1 MNRLDLDQSG
11 GLPLSTQILDN
22 MQSAYRTTNE
32 LGRLVGDKTIVSGCI
47 EFGGIV
53 SDGFVII
60 NGELLKF
67 KGTAILDFVVIQEV
81 AESPRGFEDG
91 SAKPIIYERY
101 ATFGTAGV
109 QYAWSE
115 FKRPLTLLQIEAK
128 LTQLE
133 NMVPIGLVAIWDR
146 PADAIPA
153 GWVEHTDLAGRTA
166 VGHLNGDVN
175 FGALGGNIGVSQ
187 VTLDVTQIPSHN
199 HSVSPFNKFVAKAS
213 DLANNNSSST
223 GFDNGGSTT
232 ELAIGKL
239 NATQMT
245 NATEKSV
252 GGNQAHSNIQP
263 SRIVKY
269 IRFVGFGS

>member
-32 LGRLVGDKTIVSGCI
+32 LGRLAGDKTIVSGCI

-81 AESPRGFEDG
+81 AENPRGFEDG

-101 ATFGTAGV
+101 ATFGTADV
-109 QYAWSE
+109 QYAWSS
-115 FKRPLTLLQIEAK
+115 FKRPLNLLQIEAK

-146 PADAIPA
+146 PAEEIPA

-166 VGHLNGDVN
+166 VGHLDGDTN
-175 FGALGGNIGVSQ
+175 FGALGANIGAAQ
-187 VTLDVTQIPSHN
+187 VTLTESQVPEHRHKIATPTSQTSYP
-199 HSVSPFNKFVAKAS
+199 
-213 DLANNNSSST
+213 LLT
-223 GFDNGGSTT
+223 GSTFMATINNEGNDGNYVLGGVST
-232 ELAIGKL
+232 EPSVGLTSK
-239 NATQMT
+239 
-245 NATEKSV
+245 V

-269 IRFVGFGS
+269 IRFVGFN

>member
-1 MNRLDLDQSG
+1 MNLLDFNQSG
-11 GLPLSTQILDN
+11 GFPLSTEILEA
-22 MQSAYRTTNE
+22 MQVSYRSLNE
-32 LGRLVGDKTIVSGCI
+32 LGKIAGDLTIISGC
-47 EFGGIV
+47 EVVGSV
-53 SDGFVII
+53 ASDGFVVI
-60 NGELLKF
+60 NGELFFF
-67 KGTAILDFVVIQEV
+67 KGATVGTHVVVQQV
-81 AESPRGFEDG
+81 AEAPQGFEDG

-101 ATFGTAGV
+101 ATFGTAET
-109 QYAWSE
+109 QYAWAD

-128 LTQLE
+128 LSQLE

-199 HSVSPFNKFVAKAS
+199 HSFSPFNKFVARAS
-213 DLANNNSSST
+213 DLGNNNSSST
-223 GFDNGGSTT
+223 SFDNDLSST
-232 ELAIGKL
+232 ELAIGNL

-245 NATEKSV
+245 NATERSI
-252 GGNQAHSNIQP
+252 GGGQAHSNIQP

-269 IRFVGFGS
+269 IRFVGFN

>member
-32 LGRLVGDKTIVSGCI
+32 LGRLAGDKTIVSGCI
-47 EFGGIV
+47 EAGGV
-53 SDGFVII
+53 VTDGFVII

-67 KGTAILDFVVIQEV
+67 KGSALSDFVVIQEV
-81 AESPRGFEDG
+81 AENPRGFEDG

-101 ATFGTAGV
+101 ATFGTADV
-109 QYAWSE
+109 QYAWDD
-115 FKRPLTLLQIEAK
+115 FKRPLNLLQIEAK

-146 PADAIPA
+146 PADQIPT
-153 GWVEHTDLAGRTA
+153 GWTEHTDLGGKTA
-166 VGHLNGDVN
+166 VGYLNGDAN
-175 FGALGGNIGVSQ
+175 FGALGANIGTAQ
-187 VTLDVTQIPSHN
+187 VTLDISQIPEHDHN
-199 HSVSPFNKFVAKAS
+199 IYGQDNSAQPTGTASVEVANVQNPN
-213 DLANNNSSST
+213 DST
-223 GFDNGGSTT
+223 AYYSKKTS
-232 ELAIGKL
+232 K
-239 NATQMT
+239 
-245 NATEKSV
+245 V

-269 IRFVGFGS
+269 IRFVGLN

>member
-32 LGRLVGDKTIVSGCI
+32 LGRLAGDKTIVSGCI

-81 AESPRGFEDG
+81 AENPRGFEDG

-109 QYAWSE
+109 QYAWSS
-115 FKRPLTLLQIEAK
+115 FKRPLNLLQIEAK

-166 VGHLNGDVN
+166 VGHLDGDVN
-175 FGALGGNIGVSQ
+175 FGALGTDLGAAQ
-187 VTLDVTQIPSHN
+187 VTLNISHLPEHDHN
-199 HSVSPFNKFVAKAS
+199 IYGQDNSAQPTGQASVEVANVQNPG
-213 DLANNNSSST
+213 D
-223 GFDNGGSTT
+223 
-232 ELAIGKL
+232 
-239 NATQMT
+239 ATAYYSKKT
-245 NATEKSV
+245 SKV

-269 IRFVGFGS
+269 IRFVGFN

>member
-32 LGRLVGDKTIVSGCI
+32 LGRLAGDKTIVSGCI
-47 EFGGIV
+47 EAGGV
-53 SDGFVII
+53 VTDGFVII

-67 KGTAILDFVVIQEV
+67 KGTAISDFVVIQEV
-81 AESPRGFEDG
+81 AENPRGFEDG

-101 ATFGTAGV
+101 ATFGTADT

-115 FKRPLTLLQIEAK
+115 FKRPLTLLQIESK

-166 VGHLNGDVN
+166 VGHLDGDVN
-175 FGALGGNIGVSQ
+175 FGALGGNLGVAQ
-187 VTLDVTQIPSHN
+187 VTLDITQIPSHYHLQGTEGLYN
-199 HSVSPFNKFVAKAS
+199 DYGGGTLQGNRTYDSGLISSYRNAKTS
-213 DLANNNSSST
+213 
-223 GFDNGGSTT
+223 
-232 ELAIGKL
+232 E
-239 NATQMT
+239 
-245 NATEKSV
+245 V

>member
-1 MNRLDLDQSG
+1 MDRLDLNQSG
-11 GLPLSTQILDN
+11 GVPLSTQILDG

-32 LGRLVGDKTIVSGCI
+32 LGNLAGDKVIVSGCL

-67 KGTAILDFVVIQEV
+67 KGTAISDFVVIQEV
-81 AESPRGFEDG
+81 AENPRGFEDG

-101 ATFGTAGV
+101 ATFGTADV
-109 QYAWSE
+109 QYAWSS
-115 FKRPLTLLQIEAK
+115 FKRPLNLLQIEAK

-153 GWVEHTDLAGRTA
+153 GWVEHTDLSGRTA
-166 VGHLNGDVN
+166 VGHLDGDTN
-175 FGALGGNIGVSQ
+175 FGALGNNIGAAQ
-187 VTLDVTQIPSHN
+187 VTLTEN
-199 HSVSPFNKFVAKAS
+199 HLPEHRHKIATPTSQSPYP
-213 DLANNNSSST
+213 LLT
-223 GFDNGGSTT
+223 GSTFMATIKNQGNDGNYVLGGTTT
-232 ELAIGKL
+232 EPSVGLTSK
-239 NATQMT
+239 
-245 NATEKSV
+245 V
-252 GGNQAHSNIQP
+252 GGNEAHSNIQP

-269 IRFVGFGS
+269 IRFVGFN

>member
-1 MNRLDLDQSG
+1 MDRLDLNQSG
-11 GLPLSTQILDN
+11 GIPLSTQILDG

-32 LGRLVGDKTIVSGCI
+32 LGNLAGDKVIVSGCV
-47 EFGGIV
+47 ESGGIV
-53 SDGFVII
+53 SDGFIII

-67 KGTAILDFVVIQEV
+67 KGTAISYFVVIQEV
-81 AESPRGFEDG
+81 AENPRGLEDG

-101 ATFGTAGV
+101 ATFGTAEN
-109 QYAWSE
+109 QYLWSQ
-115 FKRPLTLLQIEAK
+115 FKRPLTLLQIEQK

-133 NMVPIGLVAIWDR
+133 NMVPIGLVAIWDK
-146 PADAIPA
+146 PSDAIPA

-175 FGALGGNIGVSQ
+175 FGALGGNLGAAQ
-187 VTLDVTQIPSHN
+187 VTLDITQIPSHS
-199 HSVSPFNKFVAKAS
+199 HSTSPFNKFVARAS
-213 DLANNNSSST
+213 DLNNNNSSSSS
-223 GFDNGGSTT
+223 FDNSSGST
-232 ELAIGKL
+232 ELAIGNL
-239 NATQMT
+239 NSTQMT

-269 IRFVGFGS
+269 IRFVGFN

>member
-32 LGRLVGDKTIVSGCI
+32 LGRLAGDKTIVSGCI
-47 EFGGIV
+47 EAGGV
-53 SDGFVII
+53 VTDGFVII

-67 KGTAILDFVVIQEV
+67 KGSALSDFVVIQEV
-81 AESPRGFEDG
+81 AENPRGFEDG

-101 ATFGTAGV
+101 ATFGTAAT

-146 PADAIPA
+146 PAYAIPV

-166 VGHLNGDVN
+166 VGHLDGDVN
-175 FGALGGNIGVSQ
+175 FGALGGNLGVAQ
-187 VTLDVTQIPSHN
+187 VTLDITQIPAHSHTMT
-199 HSVSPFNKFVAKAS
+199 FNELPTGNTGNPGY
-213 DLANNNSSST
+213 DGGDNNY
-223 GFDNGGSTT
+223 
-232 ELAIGKL
+232 
-239 NATQMT
+239 QT
-245 NATEKSV
+245 NATKTSSSV
-252 GGNQAHSNIQP
+252 GGGQAHTNIQP

-269 IRFVGFGS
+269 IRFVGFSS

>member
-11 GLPLSTQILDN
+11 GLPLSTQILDS

-32 LGRLVGDKTIVSGCI
+32 LGRLAGDKTIVSGCI
-47 EFGGIV
+47 EAGGV
-53 SDGFVII
+53 VTDGFVII

-67 KGTAILDFVVIQEV
+67 KGTALSDYVVIQEV
-81 AESPRGFEDG
+81 AENPRGFEDG

-101 ATFGTAGV
+101 ATFGTAAT

-115 FKRPLTLLQIEAK
+115 FKRPLTLLQIQAK

-146 PADAIPA
+146 PAYAIPA

-166 VGHLNGDVN
+166 VGHLDSDVN
-175 FGALGGNIGVSQ
+175 FGALGGNIGVAQ
-187 VTLDVTQIPSHN
+187 VTLDITQIPAHSHLQGTEGLYHDYGGGTVTGN
-199 HSVSPFNKFVAKAS
+199 RTYPDGAITSYRNAKTS
-213 DLANNNSSST
+213 
-223 GFDNGGSTT
+223 
-232 ELAIGKL
+232 E
-239 NATQMT
+239 
-245 NATEKSV
+245 V
-252 GGNQAHSNIQP
+252 GGGQPHSNIQP

>member
-1 MNRLDLDQSG
+1 MDRLDLNQSG
-11 GLPLSTQILDN
+11 GVPLSTQILDG

-32 LGRLVGDKTIVSGCI
+32 LGNLAGNKVIVSGCI

-67 KGTAILDFVVIQEV
+67 KGTAISDFVVIQEV
-81 AESPRGFEDG
+81 AENPRGFEDG

-109 QYAWSE
+109 QYAWSS
-115 FKRPLTLLQIEAK
+115 FKRPLNLLQIEAK

-146 PADAIPA
+146 PAEEIPE
-153 GWVEHTDLAGRTA
+153 GWREHTDLAGRTA
-166 VGHLNGDVN
+166 VGHLDGDVN
-175 FGALGGNIGVSQ
+175 FGALGTDLGAAQ
-187 VTLDVTQIPSHN
+187 VTLNISHLPEHDHN
-199 HSVSPFNKFVAKAS
+199 IYGQDNSAQPTGQASVEVANVQNPG
-213 DLANNNSSST
+213 D
-223 GFDNGGSTT
+223 
-232 ELAIGKL
+232 
-239 NATQMT
+239 ATAYYSKKT
-245 NATEKSV
+245 SKV

-269 IRFVGFGS
+269 IRFVGFN

>member
-1 MNRLDLDQSG
+1 MDRLDLNQSG
-11 GLPLSTQILDN
+11 GVPLSTQILDG

-32 LGRLVGDKTIVSGCI
+32 LGNLAGNKVIVSGCI

-67 KGTAILDFVVIQEV
+67 KGTAISDFVVIQEV
-81 AESPRGFEDG
+81 AENPRGFEDG

-101 ATFGTAGV
+101 ATFGTADV
-109 QYAWSE
+109 QYAWSS
-115 FKRPLTLLQIEAK
+115 FKRPLNLLQIEAK

-146 PADAIPA
+146 PAEEIPE
-153 GWVEHTDLAGRTA
+153 GWREHTDLAGRTA
-166 VGHLNGDVN
+166 VGHLDGDVN
-175 FGALGGNIGVSQ
+175 FGALGTDLGAAQ
-187 VTLDVTQIPSHN
+187 VTLNISHLPEHDHN
-199 HSVSPFNKFVAKAS
+199 IYGQDNSAQPTGQASVEVANVQNPG
-213 DLANNNSSST
+213 D
-223 GFDNGGSTT
+223 
-232 ELAIGKL
+232 
-239 NATQMT
+239 ATAYYSKKT
-245 NATEKSV
+245 SKV

-269 IRFVGFGS
+269 IRFVGFN